1 MSGDN
6 LEVVRGI
13 YQRWARGDMGPDPDL
28 FDPELVFE
36 SFMPD
41 SSERVV
47 SRGPEEAQSFMRE
60 FLAQWTDYRLFGERF
75 REIGADRILVEGHQS
90 GRGRL
95 SGAAVKSPMNSV
107 WTFRDGRVVHLVF
120 EPDLQRALEAAGAA
134 D

>member
-1 MSGDN
+1 MSGEN
-6 LEVVRGI
+6 LEVVRAV
-13 YQRWARGDMGPDPDL
+13 YQRWAEGDMGPDPDL

-47 SRGPEEAQSFMRE
+47 SRGPKETQAFMRE

-75 REIGADRILVEGHQS
+75 REIGADRILVEGRQS

-95 SGAAVKSPMNSV
+95 SGVAVESPMNSV

>member
-6 LEVVRGI
+6 LEVVRGA
-13 YQRWARGDMGPDPDL
+13 YKRWARGDMGPDPDL

-47 SRGPEEAQSFMRE
+47 SRGPEEAQAFMRE
-60 FLAQWTDYRLFGERF
+60 FLAQWTDYRLVGERF
-75 REIGADRILVEGHQS
+75 KEIGADRILVEGHQS

-120 EPDLQRALEAAGAA
+120 EPDLQRALEGPRAA

>member
-1 MSGDN
+1 MSEDN
-6 LEVVRGI
+6 LEVVRGV
-13 YQRWARGDMGPDPDL
+13 YQRWGRGDMGPDPDL

-47 SRGPEEAQSFMRE
+47 SRGPEETQAFMRE